1 MPVETLG
8 DGPNEPDPK
17 GLPEGLHTFLT
28 TTENHT
34 PDRIPENT
42 SENASGDPVMQF
54 VTQRPSMIFHGNYE
68 NEHKLPELAWCR
80 FLPQHLK
87 AGTFCKILYDNL
99 SPDHKSLSRA
109 KR

>member
-1 MPVETLG
+1 MARSYSGKQSLLATFPRLLSNNLDQQTWHHQ
-8 DGPNEPDPK
+8 DGLQPHQE
-17 GLPEGLHTFLT
+17 TFLMM
-28 TTENHT
+28 
-34 PDRIPENT
+34 I
-42 SENASGDPVMQF
+42 SEAFNSVY
-54 VTQRPSMIFHGNYE
+54 TFHGNYE